1 MPGSRE
7 KACMN
12 CRRITTSNECDN
24 CGSTNLTTNYSGLI
38 IIIDPEKSEI
48 ARELGLKK
56 PGAYATKT

>member
-1 MPGSRE
+1 MPGSKE

-12 CRRITTSNECDN
+12 CRRITTGNECDN